1 MEFVRSVGR
10 FLSVTRL
17 VVRLFVSL
25 LGLNDAAA
33 H

>member
-1 MEFVRSVGR
+1 MEFVRSVCWFVGY
-10 FLSVTRL
+10 SVD
-17 VVRLFVSL
+17 RLFVSL